1 LSRLLFV
8 SYSGVLGGAEQVLL
22 DFAAGTPGES
32 VLDVATGT
40 PGESVL
46 ACPPGPLADRARDA
60 GMPVLALPTRSLTLR
75 SGGRARLRA
84 AAALV
89 DHARDLRRLGRSLN
103 PDLMVL
109 WGMRSAISGL
119 LGAPGR
125 PIVFAHN
132 DFLPG
137 PLIALG
143 VRAAARRA
151 ALVIVPSHAVAQDL
165 DPRARLRG
173 RLQVVNPGVDTERF
187 GGAGNPVTPPEIL
200 VLGALT
206 DWKRPDL
213 ALEAVALARR
223 RLPELRL
230 RLVGAPLQDETELV
244 ARLRARAA
252 EPDLAGAVDLAG
264 FDPDPRAALAR
275 ATCLLHCAPREPF
288 GLAVLEALAA
298 GRPAVVPAAG
308 GPAEIVDRSCGVLYT
323 PGDAAAAAAAL
334 TEVVTEPARAAELG
348 RRGRE
353 RARERFSPAAAR
365 ARFARVIGA
374 AAALVPASPGIPTRE
389 LAAGSLAVVTVT
401 HNSER
406 ELATLLDSVSRHLPG
421 AEVVVVDSASQDGS
435 LQLARGRPGVTVIGL
450 GENVGFGRACNRGV
464 ARVAAPVV
472 ALLNPDVELIDDSL
486 LDLAAAALREDRLL
500 APRVLNGDGSIQ
512 DTVHPRPGTVA
523 DLVRAL
529 VPPSAVPGPAGVTLA
544 PWRAQRPRRVGWA
557 VGCALVARTQTLRRL
572 GPFDESVF
580 LYGEDLEL
588 GLHARQHGVETWLW
602 PAARVIHRRAHSTG
616 RAFGGEAFERLA
628 QGRHDAVRRR
638 LGAGR
643 AAADDAAQL
652 LTFASRLA
660 LKRALGRAGV
670 RERRQLAAV
679 RSLWR
684 RDRG

>member
-32 VLDVATGT
+32 VL
-40 PGESVL
+40 
-46 ACPPGPLADRARDA
+46 ACPPGPLADRARGA
-60 GMPVLALPTRSLTLR
+60 GLAVLALPARSLTLR
-75 SGGRARLRA
+75 SGGVARLRA
-84 AAALV
+84 AVALV
-89 DHARDLRRLGRSLN
+89 DHARDLRRLARGLD
-103 PDLMVL
+103 PDLTVL
-109 WGMRSAISGL
+109 WGMRSAIAGVL
-119 LGAPGR
+119 RGPGR
-125 PIVFAHN
+125 TFVFAHN

-151 ALVIVPSHAVAQDL
+151 ALVIVPSRAVARDL
-165 DPRARLRG
+165 DPRARLG
-173 RLQVVNPGVDTERF
+173 ARLQVVSPGVDAESFAGT
-187 GGAGNPVTPPEIL
+187 GNPVTPPEIL

-230 RLVGAPLQDETELV
+230 RLVGAPLEGETELV
-244 ARLRARAA
+244 ARLRTRAG
-252 EPDLAGAVDLAG
+252 EPDLAGAVELDG
-264 FDPDPRAALAR
+264 SHSDPRAALAR

-288 GLAVLEALAA
+288 GLAVVEALAA
-298 GRPAVVPAAG
+298 GRPVVVPAAG
-308 GPAEIVDRSCGVLYT
+308 GPAEIVDRSCGALYP

-334 TEVVTEPARAAELG
+334 VEVVTEPARAAELG
-348 RRGRE
+348 RRGRQ
-353 RARERFSPAAAR
+353 RARERFARGAAQ
-365 ARFARVIGA
+365 ARFAQVIGA
-374 AAALVPASPGIPTRE
+374 VAPSRRGSRAGPPRE
-389 LAAGSLAVVTVT
+389 LPAGSLAVVTVT

-406 ELATLLDSVSRHLPG
+406 ELATLLDSVTRHLPG
-421 AEVVVVDSASQDGS
+421 AEVVVVDSGSDDGS
-435 LQLARGRPGVTVIGL
+435 LQLARGRAGVTVIGL

-486 LDLAAAALREDRLL
+486 LELAAEVMREDRVL
-500 APRVLNGDGSIQ
+500 APRVLNSDGAIQ
-512 DTVHPRPGTVA
+512 DTVHPWPGSAA
-523 DLVRAL
+523 DVVRAL
-529 VPPSAVPGPAGVTLA
+529 VPPAAVPGPAGVALA

-557 VGCALVARTQTLRRL
+557 VGCALVGRTETLRRL
-572 GPFDESVF
+572 GPFDESIF
-580 LYGEDLEL
+580 LYGEDLDL
-588 GLHARQHGVETWLW
+588 GLHARQQGVETWLW
-602 PAARVIHRRAHSTG
+602 PAARVIHHRAHSTG

-638 LGAGR
+638 LGPGR
-643 AAADDAAQL
+643 AVADDGAQL

-660 LKRALGRAGV
+660 LKRALGRPGT

-679 RSLWR
+679 RSRWR
-684 RDRG
+684 RDL